1 MAKYQEN
8 TLDNMKKSEQ
18 LLGNIESALQH
29 YDEEEEEETSQA
41 TGEAALGKQVISALD
56 IFGQPTHKQVGMGK
70 AKQADLLAQTA
81 NAVKNAKL
89 ALQENLQGGQ
99 KNNEVQG
106 VDAGYIDQET
116 TKLDD
121 IVGELSKLSTEKK
134 VNGEL
139 STESKE
145 KVKELTEQIAEEK
158 KAISNKVAVAQVNG
172 QISGKTL
179 DNMKK
184 SEQLLGNIESVL
196 QNYDEEEETSQATR
210 QAGLGRQVISALDIF
225 GQPTHKQVEEQADIL
240 AQTANAVKNAKLA
253 LQQNLQGGQ
262 KNNEVQ
268 GIAAGYIDQET
279 TKLDDIVGELAKL
292 STEKEVNGKLS
303 TESKE
308 KVKEITEQIAEEKE
322 AISNKL
328 AVAQV
333 NGQISGNTLDN
344 MKKSEQLLGNI
355 ESALQHYDEEEEE
368 ETSQATGQ
376 AALGKQVISALDIFG
391 QPTHKQVGMGKAKQA
406 DLLAQTANAVKNAKL
421 ALQENLQGGQ

>member
-1 MAKYQEN
+1 
-8 TLDNMKKSEQ
+8 
-18 LLGNIESALQH
+18 
-29 YDEEEEEETSQA
+29 
-41 TGEAALGKQVISALD
+41 
-56 IFGQPTHKQVGMGK
+56 MG
-70 AKQADLLAQTA
+70 
-81 NAVKNAKL
+81 
-89 ALQENLQGGQ
+89 
-99 KNNEVQG
+99 
-106 VDAGYIDQET
+106 
-116 TKLDD
+116 
-121 IVGELSKLSTEKK
+121 
-134 VNGEL
+134 
-139 STESKE
+139 
-145 KVKELTEQIAEEK
+145 
-158 KAISNKVAVAQVNG
+158 
-172 QISGKTL
+172 SGKTL

-196 QNYDEEEETSQATR
+196 QNYDEEEETSQATG

-308 KVKEITEQIAEEKE
+308 KVKEITEQIAEEKK

-391 QPTHKQVGMGKAKQA
+391 QPTHKQVGMGKAKQD

-421 ALQENLQGGQ
+421 ALQENLQGGQKNNEVQGVDAGYIDQETMKLEDIVGELSKLSTEKKVNGELSTESKEKVKELTEQIAEEKKAISNKVAVA

>member
-1 MAKYQEN
+1 MGDDIVGELAKLSTEKEVNGKLSTESKEKVKEITEQIAEEKKAISNKLAVAQVNGQISGN

-18 LLGNIESALQH
+18 LLRNIESALQH
-29 YDEEEEEETSQA
+29 YDEEEEEEASQA
-41 TGEAALGKQVISALD
+41 TGQAALGKQVISALD
-56 IFGQPTHKQVGMGK
+56 IFGQPTHKQMGMGK

-158 KAISNKVAVAQVNG
+158 KAISNKVAVAQVNV

-196 QNYDEEEETSQATR
+196 QNYDEEEETSQATG

-268 GIAAGYIDQET
+268 GIASGYIDQET

-308 KVKEITEQIAEEKE
+308 KVKEITEQIAEEKK

-333 NGQISGNTLDN
+333 NGQ
-344 MKKSEQLLGNI
+344 
-355 ESALQHYDEEEEE
+355 
-368 ETSQATGQ
+368 
-376 AALGKQVISALDIFG
+376 
-391 QPTHKQVGMGKAKQA
+391 
-406 DLLAQTANAVKNAKL
+406 
-421 ALQENLQGGQ
+421 

>member
-1 MAKYQEN
+1 
-8 TLDNMKKSEQ
+8 
-18 LLGNIESALQH
+18 
-29 YDEEEEEETSQA
+29 
-41 TGEAALGKQVISALD
+41 
-56 IFGQPTHKQVGMGK
+56 MG
-70 AKQADLLAQTA
+70 
-81 NAVKNAKL
+81 
-89 ALQENLQGGQ
+89 
-99 KNNEVQG
+99 EVQG

-116 TKLDD
+116 AKLDD

-196 QNYDEEEETSQATR
+196 QNYDEEEETSQATG
-210 QAGLGRQVISALDIF
+210 QAALGKQVISALDIF
-225 GQPTHKQVEEQADIL
+225 GQPTHKQVGMGKAKQADLL

-253 LQQNLQGGQ
+253 LQENLQGGQ

-268 GIAAGYIDQET
+268 GVDAGYIDQET

-308 KVKEITEQIAEEKE
+308 KVKEITEQIAEEKK

-376 AALGKQVISALDIFG
+376 AALGKQ
-391 QPTHKQVGMGKAKQA
+391 
-406 DLLAQTANAVKNAKL
+406 
-421 ALQENLQGGQ
+421 

>member
-1 MAKYQEN
+1 
-8 TLDNMKKSEQ
+8 
-18 LLGNIESALQH
+18 
-29 YDEEEEEETSQA
+29 
-41 TGEAALGKQVISALD
+41 
-56 IFGQPTHKQVGMGK
+56 MG
-70 AKQADLLAQTA
+70 
-81 NAVKNAKL
+81 
-89 ALQENLQGGQ
+89 
-99 KNNEVQG
+99 NEVQG

-196 QNYDEEEETSQATR
+196 QNYDEEEETSQATG

-225 GQPTHKQVEEQADIL
+225 GQPIYKQVEEQADIL

-308 KVKEITEQIAEEKE
+308 KVKEITEQIAEEKK

-368 ETSQATGQ
+368 ETSQAIGQ

-391 QPTHKQVGMGKAKQA
+391 QPTNKQVGMGKAKQA

>member
-1 MAKYQEN
+1 M
-8 TLDNMKKSEQ
+8 
-18 LLGNIESALQH
+18 G
-29 YDEEEEEETSQA
+29 EEEETSQA
-41 TGEAALGKQVISALD
+41 TG
-56 IFGQPTHKQVGMGK
+56 
-70 AKQADLLAQTA
+70 
-81 NAVKNAKL
+81 
-89 ALQENLQGGQ
+89 
-99 KNNEVQG
+99 
-106 VDAGYIDQET
+106 
-116 TKLDD
+116 
-121 IVGELSKLSTEKK
+121 
-134 VNGEL
+134 
-139 STESKE
+139 
-145 KVKELTEQIAEEK
+145 
-158 KAISNKVAVAQVNG
+158 
-172 QISGKTL
+172 
-179 DNMKK
+179 
-184 SEQLLGNIESVL
+184 
-196 QNYDEEEETSQATR
+196 

-292 STEKEVNGKLS
+292 STEKKVNGKLS

-308 KVKEITEQIAEEKE
+308 KVKEITEQIAEEKK

-368 ETSQATGQ
+368 TSQATGQ

-391 QPTHKQVGMGKAKQA
+391 QPTHKQVGKAKQA

-421 ALQENLQGGQ
+421 ALQENLQGGQKNNEVQGVDAGYIDQETTKL

>member
-1 MAKYQEN
+1 MGQLLRNIESVLQNYDEEEETSQATGQAGLGRQVISALDIFGQPTHKQVEEQADLLAQTANAVKIAKLALQQNLQGGQKNNEVQGIAAGYIDQETTKLDDIVGELAKLSTEKEVNGKLSTESKEKVKEITEQIAEEKKAISNKLAVAQVNGQISGN

-29 YDEEEEEETSQA
+29 YDEEEEETSQA
-41 TGEAALGKQVISALD
+41 TGQAALGKQVISALD
-56 IFGQPTHKQVGMGK
+56 IFGQPTHKQVGK

-158 KAISNKVAVAQVNG
+158 KAISSKVAVAQVNG

-196 QNYDEEEETSQATR
+196 QNYDEE
-210 QAGLGRQVISALDIF
+210 
-225 GQPTHKQVEEQADIL
+225 
-240 AQTANAVKNAKLA
+240 
-253 LQQNLQGGQ
+253 
-262 KNNEVQ
+262 
-268 GIAAGYIDQET
+268 
-279 TKLDDIVGELAKL
+279 
-292 STEKEVNGKLS
+292 
-303 TESKE
+303 
-308 KVKEITEQIAEEKE
+308 
-322 AISNKL
+322 
-328 AVAQV
+328 
-333 NGQISGNTLDN
+333 
-344 MKKSEQLLGNI
+344 
-355 ESALQHYDEEEEE
+355 
-368 ETSQATGQ
+368 TSQATGQ
-376 AALGKQVISALDIFG
+376 AGLGRQ
-391 QPTHKQVGMGKAKQA
+391 
-406 DLLAQTANAVKNAKL
+406 
-421 ALQENLQGGQ
+421 

>member
-1 MAKYQEN
+1 MGGQKNNEVQGIAAGYIDQETTKLDDIVGELAKLSTEKEVNGKLSTESKEKVKEITEQIAEEKKAISNKLAVAQVNGQISGN

-41 TGEAALGKQVISALD
+41 TGQAALGKQVISALD

-196 QNYDEEEETSQATR
+196 QNYDEEEETSQATG

-308 KVKEITEQIAEEKE
+308 KVKEITEQIGEEKK

-344 MKKSEQLLGNI
+344 M
-355 ESALQHYDEEEEE
+355 
-368 ETSQATGQ
+368 
-376 AALGKQVISALDIFG
+376 
-391 QPTHKQVGMGKAKQA
+391 
-406 DLLAQTANAVKNAKL
+406 
-421 ALQENLQGGQ
+421 